1 MYTHFYQVD
10 HRPKSYRHR
19 DIPMM
24 ATDMPG
30 EISDSRAIMY
40 ALAEPFERDE
50 VKFKPQSVKGNR
62 ALALAYVDVRVI
74 QDRLD
79 DVLGVDGWQDEYS
92 VLTDMSVVCKLR
104 LKIGKR
110 WITRMDVGSQSE
122 QPDGGDRMKAAFSDA
137 LKRAAVKFGMGRYLY
152 RLSAQWVDYDPVK
165 KVFPTPP
172 KLPPFALPSVRPRSI
187 AVASTP
193 TPVPAIAAPAPAI
206 PPIAAIAVAPI
217 AAAKPSGDSGARATA
232 AVAESAKKGNLPT
245 NGKELHARLRE
256 FDTRLA
262 QAARCH
268 LGELLSFVTK
278 AGLAQGFGGD
288 MENWT
293 GTAIAMA
300 VEKARA
306 FDLAHPL
313 KG

>member
-1 MYTHFYQVD
+1 MHNE
-10 HRPKSYRHR
+10 
-19 DIPMM
+19 
-24 ATDMPG
+24 MPD
-30 EISDSRAIMY
+30 EVSDSRAIMY
-40 ALAEPFERDE
+40 ALSEPFERDE
-50 VKFKPQSVKGNR
+50 VKFKPQNVKGNR

-104 LKIGKR
+104 LRIGKR

-152 RLSAQWVDYDPVK
+152 RLAPQWVDFDPVK
-165 KVFPTPP
+165 KAFTAAP
-172 KLPPFALPSVRPRSI
+172 KLPPFALPSVQPRSV
-187 AVASTP
+187 AVSAA
-193 TPVPAIAAPAPAI
+193 PVAQAAPAPQAIAAPKPTPPAKPTPDPTPVAAPVAPA
-206 PPIAAIAVAPI
+206 PAPAVA
-217 AAAKPSGDSGARATA
+217 KSSGDGAAQATA
-232 AVAESAKKGNLPT
+232 TESAKKGNLPA
-245 NGKELHARLRE
+245 NGRELHARLRE

-262 QAARCH
+262 QAERCR
-268 LGELLSFVTK
+268 LGELLTFVTK

-293 GTAIAMA
+293 GTAITMA

-306 FDLAHPL
+306 FDLAHPS
-313 KG
+313 KS

>member
-1 MYTHFYQVD
+1 
-10 HRPKSYRHR
+10 
-19 DIPMM
+19 MM

-152 RLSAQWVDYDPVK
+152 RLAPQWVDFDPVK
-165 KVFPTPP
+165 KMFTSAP
-172 KLPPFALPSVRPRSI
+172 KLPPFALPSVQPRSI
-187 AVASTP
+187 TVSAVPAP
-193 TPVPAIAAPAPAI
+193 QAIAPAPVAIAAPKPTPPAKPAPA
-206 PPIAAIAVAPI
+206 PTPVAAPAVAK
-217 AAAKPSGDSGARATA
+217 AGGDGGAQATA
-232 AVAESAKKGNLPT
+232 TEKKSNLPA

-262 QAARCH
+262 QAERCR
-268 LGELLSFVTK
+268 LGELLTFVTK